1 LVEQGVVEK
10 CLGCMLYRNRQ
21 GHHQLVEHGV
31 EVLLF
36 LFISNVA
43 MPPNIGYDISNLA
56 MPPNIVV
63 EILLGGIAELLIS
76 LLFEQGAE
84 EKCLV

>member
-1 LVEQGVVEK
+1 
-10 CLGCMLYRNRQ
+10 
-21 GHHQLVEHGV
+21 
-31 EVLLF
+31 
-36 LFISNVA
+36 

-56 MPPNIVV
+56 MPPNIVI